1 VTFPAAGK
9 DRLITLC
16 WLLLAIVH
24 ASPAAV
30 LFRPSLIN
38 ALYGIQPASST
49 GLLLVHRGGLF
60 LAIVVVSSL
69 ATFSPGARRAA
80 SLVVGISIISFLM
93 IYSSAGA
100 PEGPLRTI
108 AVVDVGALLPLAVVL
123 WSAWLK

>member
-1 VTFPAAGK
+1 M

-16 WLLLAIVH
+16 WLVLAVIH
-24 ASPAAV
+24 ASPATV
-30 LFRPSLIN
+30 LFRPSLIS

-69 ATFSPGARRAA
+69 AAFSRGARRAA
-80 SLVVGISIISFLM
+80 SLVIGISIISFLM
-93 IYSSAGA
+93 IYGSVGA
-100 PEGPLRTI
+100 PEGPLRTVAI
-108 AVVDVGALLPLAVVL
+108 VDAAALLPLALVI